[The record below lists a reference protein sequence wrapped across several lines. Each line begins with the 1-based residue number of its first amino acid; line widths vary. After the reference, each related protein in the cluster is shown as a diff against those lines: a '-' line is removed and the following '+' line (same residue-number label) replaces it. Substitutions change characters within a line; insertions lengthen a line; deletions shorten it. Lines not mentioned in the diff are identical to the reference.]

1 MDSYIPHAMTQGHLL
16 RRLWFCI
23 VLAASAPLLSAQW
36 IDTNRSGGLAWF
48 FFSSPARAEIY
59 DLVAEEWLPPVS
71 LPVKSEAMTA
81 AYADADGIYLAYGKS
96 LYRYDLSGEGEQ
108 FLFSATLPIGMVT
121 TDGSLLF
128 SYSKGTYSDGYT
140 FTSLSKTNNNL
151 IDTYSSSSYQTFG
164 SAQILP
170 EQNQFVGI
178 NSSSSRSLPYNA
190 SGMFGTTKPS
200 SFPSPYP
207 SKIWYFPGGD
217 ISITNNGGLHES
229 FSNRRLRTLP
239 VTPDEVVF
247 RGADIPIVREG
258 RKITAFSN
266 TDRELGEKDIAH
278 AVGKLYVEGDKVFA
292 FGADIETPH
301 GMAVSATPF
310 SELGDPQP
318 GEPKDPFGLSYNP
331 ESVFVGNDGVVH
343 LFSRAYQCLFRW
355 DPASQSYLPSINLDG
370 VPWHVSYATSQN
382 RVYLSYRNGRIE
394 KGTLQDGAFNQA
406 LFAYAPSQYTY
417 VTIPARSYLIML
429 QEGSSNILYA
439 YNWKGT
445 QTDQGPWTDSDS
457 IFWDASRQLL
467 FSVSWGYLASVP
479 FRASSRYHPS
489 IGLGEF
495 GVAKSNNSAKPGRI
509 LGLTDSNNALISS
522 SGKMFDPVSLDA
534 KSAALGNEITD
545 GLGFAGAVKTIRT
558 ISGVAQLQSWDGST
572 YAPGTVKQLP
582 GEALRLIKAGTNM
595 VAVVR
600 SEQGIPQFYLLN
612 AEFGV
617 VPPAALEQPGGVFAG
632 VVDPATV
639 KVSWIDVSGESE
651 YRIERRETGDS
662 AWAVVGTAGTSITE
676 FEDATVVSGNS
687 YEYRVTAVNGAL
699 ESPPSEVVLVE
710 LRAPGAMAD
719 LALTEIGETRVTL
732 GWTPVALATGY
743 QFEYQKATGTTWTSV
758 TDTTNGQSASF
769 SINNLNTSTDYRFR
783 ARAGNGIG
791 SGPWTVVEGT
801 TLHTLPATPGNF
813 NVWPSTLS
821 YRVSLTWYSQ
831 TGCEFVLE
839 RRHPD
844 EAWAVIY
851 TGSKNNFK
859 DTDVQAE
866 TRYDYRI
873 KAQNSRGESDYTS
886 VLEVTTPQLEVPG
899 APRYLWL
906 RPLAGAKI
914 KVSWLLNDP
923 VAETLVLER
932 RTDQGQEWAVIASMD
947 SETVKEYI
955 DADVTPGFQYY
966 YQIKAV
972 NVSGESGYKGGS
984 ILAIDGVCLLQD
996 DFEDENLSPWAEL
1009 EGGERI
1015 VDGGQ
1020 GFPAGGVFWF
1030 GGPWERSLTTV
1041 PLDVR
1046 RGGSITLTLRM
1057 GNGEK
1062 DGYEFWDDAEQYEG
1076 IQVQYAVD
1084 GGSWQKISDVNPDDV
1099 MDWQTRTFGVPTK
1112 ARTRSTRFR
1121 VIQNQF
1127 SGPGF
1132 DTWAIDE
1139 YCVLVNRPENLPP
1152 VFADDVPEFLTA
1164 NATAD
1169 PITVNMAEYVSD
1181 GNMIDTTYFSIVG
1194 VSNPAIFS
1202 HFSIDMLTG
1211 RLRLEFAPCQV
1222 GTSTL
1227 TIEVTDESGAS
1238 ARTTM
1243 TVALPGLPLPVVVR
1257 EGAVTFNP
1265 RTGLFEHAVTI
1276 ANNGVR
1282 PIAGFQLEVTG
1293 LDEGYSLWG
1302 FEDGKVSYD
1311 TPLAPAEEVTL
1322 HLEYHSSTSGSG
1334 PRPDFVIHLLYPEG
1348 NPNNPSADPGGPAL
1362 RSTQRDKAKIFEF
1375 GAQIGKRYRV
1385 QYSKNLSEW
1394 IDAGDIVVAGANRV
1408 QWLDQGPPKTDCHP
1422 AKCPIRYYR
1431 AIELDE

>member
-1 MDSYIPHAMTQGHLL
+1 MTQGHLL

-36 IDTNRSGGLAWF
+36 IDTNRSGDQAWF

-59 DLVAEEWLPPVS
+59 DLVAEEWLAPVS
-71 LPVKSEAMTA
+71 LPVKSEALTA

-96 LYRYDLSGEGEQ
+96 LYRYDLTGGGEQ
-108 FLFSATLPIGMVT
+108 FLFNAVHPIGMVT
-121 TDGSLLF
+121 TDGSLIF
-128 SYSKGTYSDGYT
+128 SYSEGTYSDGYT
-140 FTSLSKTNNNL
+140 FTSLSKTNNSL
-151 IDTYSSSSYQTFG
+151 IDTHSSPSYQRFG
-164 SAQILP
+164 SAQLLP
-170 EQNQFVGI
+170 EQNRFVGMD
-178 NSSSSRSLPYNA
+178 SSSSHSLPYDA
-190 SGMFGTTKPS
+190 SGMFGTIKSS
-200 SFPSPYP
+200 SFSSPYP
-207 SKIWYFPGGD
+207 SKIWYFPDGD
-217 ISITNNGGLHES
+217 ISITNKGGLHES
-229 FSNRRLRTLP
+229 FSNYLLRTLP
-239 VTPDEVVF
+239 ATPDEVVF
-247 RGADIPIVREG
+247 LGADIPIVRKG
-258 RKITAFSN
+258 RKITVFSN

-292 FGADIETPH
+292 FGADTEAPQ
-301 GMAVSATPF
+301 GVAASATPF

-318 GEPKDPFGLSYNP
+318 GEPKDPFGLPYKP

-394 KGTLQDGAFNQA
+394 KGTLQDGVLNQT
-406 LFAYAPSQYTY
+406 LFTHAPVQYTH

-429 QEGSSNILYA
+429 QEGSSNTLYA
-439 YNWKGT
+439 YNWRGD
-445 QTDQGPWTDSDS
+445 QTDQGPWTDSAS

-467 FSVSWGYLASVP
+467 FSVKWGNYLDSIQ

-495 GVAKSNNSAKPGRI
+495 GTAKSNSSANAGRI
-509 LGLTDSNNALISS
+509 LGLTDSNNALITS
-522 SGKMFDPVSLDA
+522 SGKMFDPVTLDA

-558 ISGVAQLQSWDGST
+558 ISGVTQLQSWDGSA

-600 SEQGIPQFYLLN
+600 SEQGIPQFYLVD

-617 VPPAALEQPGGVFAG
+617 VPPAALEQPGGFFAG
-632 VVDPATV
+632 VVDPTTV
-639 KVSWIDVSGESE
+639 SLSWVDVSGESE
-651 YRIERRETGDS
+651 YRIERRDAGGS
-662 AWAVVGTAGTSITE
+662 AWTVVGTTETSITQ
-676 FEDATVVSGNS
+676 FEDATVASGSS

-699 ESPPSEVVLVE
+699 ESPPSEVALVE
-710 LRAPGAMAD
+710 LRAPETMAD
-719 LALTEIGETRVTL
+719 LALTEIGGTWVML

-758 TDTTNGQSASF
+758 TDTTDGQSASF
-769 SINNLNTSTDYRFR
+769 SINNLSTSTGYRFR
-783 ARAGNGIG
+783 ARAVNGIG
-791 SGPWTVVEGT
+791 TGPWTVVEGT
-801 TLHTLPATPGNF
+801 TLPPLPTTPGNF
-813 NVWPSTLS
+813 HVWPSTLS
-821 YRVSLTWYSQ
+821 YRVALTWYSQ
-831 TGCEFVLE
+831 AGSEFVLE

-851 TGSKNNFK
+851 TGSQNNFY

-873 KAQNSRGESDYTS
+873 KAQNS
-886 VLEVTTPQLEVPG
+886 V
-899 APRYLWL
+899 
-906 RPLAGAKI
+906 I
-914 KVSWLLNDP
+914 
-923 VAETLVLER
+923 ER
-932 RTDQGQEWAVIASMD
+932 RADQGQEWAVVASVD
-947 SETVKEYI
+947 PKTVKEYV
-955 DADVTPGFQYY
+955 DENVMPGFQYY
-966 YQIKAV
+966 YQIKVLNA
-972 NVSGESGYKGGS
+972 SGESGYRGGS

-996 DFEDENLSPWAEL
+996 DFEGENLSPWVEL

-1020 GFPAGGVFWF
+1020 GFPTGGVFWF

-1076 IQVQYAVD
+1076 LQVQYAVD
-1084 GGSWQKISDVNPDDV
+1084 GGSWQRISDVNPADA
-1099 MDWQTRTFGVPTK
+1099 MDWQTRTFSVPNN
-1112 ARTRSTRFR
+1112 ARTGSTRFR

-1152 VFADDVPEFLTA
+1152 VFADDVPELLTA

-1169 PITVNMAEYVSD
+1169 PITVNMADYVSD
-1181 GNMIDTTYFSIVG
+1181 GNMIDTTYFSIAG

-1211 RLRLEFAPCQV
+1211 RLRLEFAPYQV

-1243 TVALPGLPLPVVVR
+1243 TVTLPGLPLPVVVR
-1257 EGAVTFNP
+1257 EGTVTFNP

-1293 LDEGYSLWG
+1293 LDAGYSLWG

-1322 HLEYHSSTSGSG
+1322 HLEYHSSTSGSD

-1348 NPNNPSADPGGPAL
+1348 NPNNPPADSGGPAL

-1385 QYSKNLSEW
+1385 QYSKDLSEW

-1422 AKCPIRYYR
+1422 AKCPTRYYR
-1431 AIELDE
+1431 AVELDE